1 MSNKTKL
8 IRYVATGVATS
19 VPIWFL
25 TSLAGEY
32 SQYGQGF
39 SLRDFVLFL
48 AAGGVF
54 GLAFWKLEV
63 TTGQGFKDALSGR
76 PLPDDNEGRR

>member
-1 MSNKTKL
+1 MSKYKAL
-8 IRYVATGVATS
+8 IRYVATGMTTS
-19 VPIWFL
+19 IVLWFL

-39 SLRDFVLFL
+39 SFQGFVLFL
-48 AAGGVF
+48 AAGGLF

-63 TTGQGFKDALSGR
+63 STGQGFKDALRGR
-76 PLPDDNEGRR
+76 PLPDKNDVRQ